1 MNNEKN
7 SLEDEEQFR
16 NLLIRLHFVGK
27 RLYSMSFI
35 TRLGLDLKY
44 TSISYS
50 GITDADTKEFEGLT
64 IEELREKSHSLKAP
78 WWNDIYEKK
87 IKPDHELSE
96 AIYRILLEELKNNK
110 EKEHPSCGLGC
121 KLKRILNSLFHSKK

>member
-7 SLEDEEQFR
+7 PLEDEEQYR

-27 RLYSMSFI
+27 RLYSMSFM

-44 TSISYS
+44 SSISYG
-50 GITDADTKEFEGLT
+50 GITDEDTKEFEGLT
-64 IEELREKSHSLKAP
+64 IKEIREKSHNLKAP

-96 AIYRILLEELKNNK
+96 AIYQIILEELKNNK
-110 EKEHPSCGLGC
+110 EEEHPSYGLGC
-121 KLKRILNSLFHSKK
+121 KFKRILNCLFHNKK